1 MHTNPTR
8 RRRIRAAVVAGGLAL
23 GLSLLG
29 GAGAA
34 LAAPAATSV
43 TLTATPDVAP
53 GAVVDVAVGL
63 VATTDVFAYQVEL
76 QFDPALLAYVPDS
89 VTGPD
94 GGFISAVTA
103 PGSVTLLQT
112 RLGTSPALSGDLT
125 ATAQFTSLA
134 AGDAVIAASVTLV
147 DGDGATTVLPDVPTA
162 PVTITAPP
170 VTEPEPEPSTEPT
183 ATPAP
188 SAAAP
193 TATSTPAA
201 VAVSDGNLALTGFG
215 VGGLIVFAVVA
226 LAIGLVVVLRRRA
239 AGAR

>member
-1 MHTNPTR
+1 MHTTPTR

-23 GLSLLG
+23 GLSLMA

-34 LAAPAATSV
+34 VAAPAATSV

-53 GAVVDVAVGL
+53 GAVVDVAVDL
-63 VATTDVFAYQVEL
+63 VATSDVFAYQIEL
-76 QFDPALLAYVPDS
+76 QFDPSLLAYVPDS
-89 VTGPD
+89 VTGPA

-112 RLGTSPALSGDLT
+112 RLGTSPALSGDLA

-134 AGDAVIAASVTLV
+134 AGDAVITASVTLV
-147 DGDGATTVLPDVPTA
+147 DGDGATTVLSDTPTA
-162 PVTITAPP
+162 LVTVTAPP
-170 VTEPEPEPSTEPT
+170 VTEPQPTTQPT
-183 ATPAP
+183 ATPTP
-188 SAAAP
+188 TSVAP

-201 VAVSDGNLALTGFG
+201 VAASEGSNLALTGFG
-215 VGGLIVFAVVA
+215 VGGLILFAVVA

-239 AGAR
+239 ASAR

>member
-1 MHTNPTR
+1 MHTTPTR
-8 RRRIRAAVVAGGLAL
+8 RRRIRAAVLAGGLAV

-34 LAAPAATSV
+34 VAAPAATSV

-63 VATTDVFAYQVEL
+63 VATSDVFAYEIEL

-94 GGFISAVTA
+94 GGFISATTA
-103 PGSVTLLQT
+103 PGSMTLLQT
-112 RLGTSPALSGDLT
+112 RLGTSPALSGDLA

-134 AGDAVIAASVTLV
+134 PGDAVITASVTLV
-147 DGDGATTVLPDVPTA
+147 DGDGATTVLADEPTA

-170 VTEPEPEPSTEPT
+170 VTEPEPTAEPT

-188 SAAAP
+188 TSAAP

-215 VGGLIVFAVVA
+215 VGGLILFAVVA
-226 LAIGLVVVLRRRA
+226 VAIGLVVVLRRRA
-239 AGAR
+239 ASAR

>member
-1 MHTNPTR
+1 MHTTPTR

-34 LAAPAATSV
+34 VAAPAATSV

-63 VATTDVFAYQVEL
+63 VATTDVFAYQIEL
-76 QFDPALLAYVPDS
+76 KFDPALLAYVPDS
-89 VTGPD
+89 VTGPA

-103 PGSVTLLQT
+103 PGSVTLVQT
-112 RLGTSPALSGDLT
+112 RLGTSPALAGDLA

-134 AGDAVIAASVTLV
+134 AGDAAITASVTLV
-147 DGDGATTVLPDVPTA
+147 DGAGASTVLADEPTA
-162 PVTITAPP
+162 LVTITAPP
-170 VTEPEPEPSTEPT
+170 VTEPEPSAAPT
-183 ATPAP
+183 ATPSPTAV
-188 SAAAP
+188 AP

-201 VAVSDGNLALTGFG
+201 AVVSDGNLALTGFG
-215 VGGLIVFAVVA
+215 VGGLILFAVVA

-239 AGAR
+239 ASAR